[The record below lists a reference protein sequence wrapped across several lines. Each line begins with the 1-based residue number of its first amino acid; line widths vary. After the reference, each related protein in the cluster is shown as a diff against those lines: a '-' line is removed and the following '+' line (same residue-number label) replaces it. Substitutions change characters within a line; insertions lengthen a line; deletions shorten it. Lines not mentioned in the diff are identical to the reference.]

1 MSNDRQRRQIAEE
14 AARLLITHQERD
26 VVRAKLRAGRQ
37 ILHGPLQADDLPSNA
52 EIREFFG
59 ALADGGIAAID
70 PLQAPAAEN
79 FDRFHYY
86 SMLLAPL
93 EQVKLNREKHP
104 EGDALYHSL
113 QVFQLARDRLPYDED
128 FLLAALL
135 HDVGK
140 GIDPRDHVAAGLA
153 VLNGFVSPRTAWLIE
168 HHSEANQLRRGTLG
182 MRARRRLESHE
193 SFEELMHLSDCDRQ
207 GRQQGMEVPDIDGA
221 LQYIRELEEQH
232 EN

>member
-1 MSNDRQRRQIAEE
+1 M
-14 AARLLITHQERD
+14 
-26 VVRAKLRAGRQ
+26 RAKLRAGRQ
-37 ILHGPLQADDLPSNA
+37 LFHGPLQTEDLPTNA
-52 EIREFFG
+52 EVREFFA
-59 ALADGGIAAID
+59 ALADGGGAAID
-70 PLQAPAAEN
+70 PLHAPAAEN

-86 SMLLAPL
+86 ALLLAPL
-93 EQVKLNREKHP
+93 EQVKLDRDKHP

-113 QVFQLARDRLPYDED
+113 QVFQLARERLPYDED

-153 VLNGFVSPRTAWLIE
+153 VLDGFISPRTAWLIE

-207 GRQQGMEVPDIDGA
+207 GRQQGMEVPEVDA
-221 LQYIRELEEQH
+221 VLKYIRDLETEH
-232 EN
+232 ES